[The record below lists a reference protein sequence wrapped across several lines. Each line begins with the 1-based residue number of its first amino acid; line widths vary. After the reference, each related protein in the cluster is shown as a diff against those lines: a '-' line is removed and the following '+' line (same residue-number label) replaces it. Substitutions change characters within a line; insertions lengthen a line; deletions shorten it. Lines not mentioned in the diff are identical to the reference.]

1 MVDFVTGVRIISLR
15 FFFDGDGEIALILFF
30 LFVFEVTESEEEG
43 FCSNVPLFIVMSLNE
58 ILMMFS
64 RNFAGFIFERSYVIL
79 SPLELCCGAIAMNFD
94 INISLFVTVR
104 ISAVKISLALSRLL
118 NEDVAED
125 EDKVFLISSM
135 FVRSTLRRSGVLFR
149 ARTMV
154 IETNLIWL
162 FNCLLLFEIQNF
174 TDNVKQNYGITE
186 IKKIK
191 K

>member
-1 MVDFVTGVRIISLR
+1 LDDLVTGVRIISFR

-30 LFVFEVTESEEEG
+30 LFVFDVTESEDDG
-43 FCSNVPLFIVMSLNE
+43 FCSDVPLFIVMSLNE
-58 ILMMFS
+58 ILIMFS

-94 INISLFVTVR
+94 INISLFTTVR
-104 ISAVKISLALSRLL
+104 IRAVKISLALSVLL

-125 EDKVFLISSM
+125 DDNVFLISSM
-135 FVRSTLRRSGVLFR
+135 FVRSTLRRSEVFFR
-149 ARTMV
+149 ARAMV
-154 IETNLIWL
+154 IENNLIWL
-162 FNCLLLFEIQNF
+162 FNCLLFLEIKQF
-174 TDNVKQNYGITE
+174 TDNVKQNYGITR